1 MPQSRQPGNGILTPI
16 DPKIIL
22 LPHVYIQ
29 APIPNFLHDAGS
41 KFFDLDFAKGF
52 GKALPANFARLFS
65 RGLHDFV

>member
-16 DPKIIL
+16 AAKIIL

-29 APIPNFLHDAGS
+29 APIPDFLHDVGS
-41 KFFDLDFAKGF
+41 KFFEPGFAKGF
-52 GKALPANFARLFS
+52 GKALSADFARLLS